1 MNINFEY
8 FKVFYYVAKNKNISK
23 AANEL
28 MISQPAISKTLRN
41 LEEQIGCPLFS
52 RNKNGVSLT
61 E

>member
-28 MISQPAISKTLRN
+28 MISQPAISKTLDILRN
-41 LEEQIGCPLFS
+41 
-52 RNKNGVSLT
+52 
-61 E
+61 